1 MLVALR
7 SLLLAFGCFCFA
19 SFRLHSIFVIVVDY
33 EAIHVVIVFLTL
45 ATFLCL
51 CLAFLSSCC
60 FDLAKASTF
69 GGFSIIGD
77 RIDHLEL
84 LYFVF
89 LLGLKSLSLP
99 LSGSFHLSLLF
110 LINQLACISLIIAI
124 AHCI

>member
-19 SFRLHSIFVIVVDY
+19 SLRLHSIFVIVIDY
-33 EAIHVVIVFLTL
+33 EAIHAVIVFLSL
-45 ATFLCL
+45 AAFLCL
-51 CLAFLSSCC
+51 CLAFLRSCS

-77 RIDHLEL
+77 KIDHLEL

-99 LSGSFHLSLLF
+99 LSGSFQLSLLI
-110 LINQLACISLIIAI
+110 LVNQLAWISLIIAI
-124 AHCI
+124 AHSI